1 MRRREFI
8 GLVGGAA
15 AALPLVSHAQV
26 SKRLYRVAYLAL
38 TPGEN
43 TTQMK
48 TFAQRLKELGY
59 VEGKDIT
66 IDYRS
71 ADGRSEQLSAL
82 AGELVRGKPD
92 VLVAGLGTLTARAAK
107 AATGEIPVVFTS
119 VGDPLGAHLVEN
131 LARPDG
137 NVTGLASQSTETA
150 AKRLQILEKLLPDR
164 SPIAVLMNPGAPAP
178 ALALKELRAAAESE
192 GVRLEVLEISA
203 ISQVP
208 QKIEA
213 GLRAGAA
220 GLLVIEDPLTIAAR
234 QQISNLCAQFRLP
247 AVYGDREFVQAGGLM
262 WYGADREQLFRRAAE
277 FVDKLLKGAQPSAL
291 PVEQPTKFALVI
303 NMKAAKLIGLEVP
316 SSLIALADEIIE

>member
-8 GLVGGAA
+8 GLVGGVA
-15 AALPLVSHAQV
+15 AALPLISHAQV

-82 AGELVRGKPD
+82 AGELLRGKPD

-107 AATGEIPVVFTS
+107 AATGEIPIVFTS
-119 VGDPLGAHLVEN
+119 VGDPLGAHLVQN

-164 SPIAVLMNPGAPAP
+164 STIAVLLNPGAPAP
-178 ALALKELRAAAESE
+178 ALALKELRDAAERE

-234 QQISNLCAQFRLP
+234 QQIADLCAQFRLP

-277 FVDKLLKGAQPSAL
+277 FVDKLLKGAKPSAL

-303 NMKAAKLIGLEVP
+303 NMKAAKLISLEVP
-316 SSLIALADEIIE
+316 SSLIALADEVIE

>member
-107 AATGEIPVVFTS
+107 AATG
-119 VGDPLGAHLVEN
+119 
-131 LARPDG
+131 
-137 NVTGLASQSTETA
+137 
-150 AKRLQILEKLLPDR
+150 
-164 SPIAVLMNPGAPAP
+164 
-178 ALALKELRAAAESE
+178 
-192 GVRLEVLEISA
+192 
-203 ISQVP
+203 
-208 QKIEA
+208 
-213 GLRAGAA
+213 
-220 GLLVIEDPLTIAAR
+220 
-234 QQISNLCAQFRLP
+234 
-247 AVYGDREFVQAGGLM
+247 
-262 WYGADREQLFRRAAE
+262 
-277 FVDKLLKGAQPSAL
+277 
-291 PVEQPTKFALVI
+291 
-303 NMKAAKLIGLEVP
+303 
-316 SSLIALADEIIE
+316 

>member
-59 VEGKDIT
+59 VEGKDIK

-107 AATGEIPVVFTS
+107 AATGNIPIVFTS
-119 VGDPLGAHLVEN
+119 VGDPLGAHLVQN

-137 NVTGLASQSTETA
+137 NVTGRASQSTETA

-164 SPIAVLMNPGAPAP
+164 STIAVLMNPGAPAP
-178 ALALKELRAAAESE
+178 ALALKELRAAAERE

>member
-119 VGDPLGAHLVEN
+119 VGDPLGAHLVQN

-178 ALALKELRAAAESE
+178 ALALKELRAAAERE

>member
-107 AATGEIPVVFTS
+107 AATGNIPIVFTS
-119 VGDPLGAHLVEN
+119 VGDPLGAHLVQN

-137 NVTGLASQSTETA
+137 NVTGRASQSTETA

>member
-1 MRRREFI
+1 
-8 GLVGGAA
+8 
-15 AALPLVSHAQV
+15 
-26 SKRLYRVAYLAL
+26 
-38 TPGEN
+38 
-43 TTQMK
+43 
-48 TFAQRLKELGY
+48 
-59 VEGKDIT
+59 
-66 IDYRS
+66 
-71 ADGRSEQLSAL
+71 
-82 AGELVRGKPD
+82 
-92 VLVAGLGTLTARAAK
+92 
-107 AATGEIPVVFTS
+107 
-119 VGDPLGAHLVEN
+119 
-131 LARPDG
+131 
-137 NVTGLASQSTETA
+137 
-150 AKRLQILEKLLPDR
+150 
-164 SPIAVLMNPGAPAP
+164 MNPGAPAP
-178 ALALKELRAAAESE
+178 ALALKELRAAAERE

-277 FVDKLLKGAQPSAL
+277 FVDKLLKGAEPSAL

>member
-48 TFAQRLKELGY
+48 TLTQRLKELGY

-107 AATGEIPVVFTS
+107 AATGNIPIVFTS
-119 VGDPLGAHLVEN
+119 VGDPLGAHLVQN

-137 NVTGLASQSTETA
+137 DVTGLASPRKLPPSDCRFWRNFSRTD
-150 AKRLQILEKLLPDR
+150 RLLR
-164 SPIAVLMNPGAPAP
+164 S
-178 ALALKELRAAAESE
+178 
-192 GVRLEVLEISA
+192 
-203 ISQVP
+203 
-208 QKIEA
+208 
-213 GLRAGAA
+213 
-220 GLLVIEDPLTIAAR
+220 
-234 QQISNLCAQFRLP
+234 
-247 AVYGDREFVQAGGLM
+247 
-262 WYGADREQLFRRAAE
+262 
-277 FVDKLLKGAQPSAL
+277 
-291 PVEQPTKFALVI
+291 
-303 NMKAAKLIGLEVP
+303 
-316 SSLIALADEIIE
+316 

>member
-1 MRRREFI
+1 
-8 GLVGGAA
+8 
-15 AALPLVSHAQV
+15 
-26 SKRLYRVAYLAL
+26 
-38 TPGEN
+38 
-43 TTQMK
+43 MK

-119 VGDPLGAHLVEN
+119 VGDPLGAHLVQN